1 MGFRKPRRQQ
11 STKSARTA
19 GRQGPARRQVA
30 PSGPSASP
38 TQLRI
43 APQILFEDDDVLV
56 AVKPAG
62 LATAN
67 VPRGQESLLTHLRRV
82 IEGRQAG
89 GAADAEAPF
98 LGVVSRLD
106 QPVSGVVV
114 LARSRKAAASLS
126 DQFRNRTVEKTYH
139 ALVSGRFPGPVGE
152 RLTWT
157 DLLERPPAGPSD
169 TAASQQEAVVEV
181 RLLARGVEVSLVELM
196 PKTGRRHQLRVQLGS
211 RKCPIVG
218 DRLYGSRLPFPHG
231 IALHS
236 SQLCIDHPSTGQR
249 LSFRADWPAAWRLAA
264 RGLPLPAPD
273 LSP

>member
-1 MGFRKPRRQQ
+1 
-11 STKSARTA
+11 
-19 GRQGPARRQVA
+19 VA

-82 IEGRQAG
+82 IEGRQAD

-106 QPVSGVVV
+106 QLVSGVVV

-157 DLLERPPAGPSD
+157 DVLERPPAAHC
-169 TAASQQEAVVEV
+169 T
-181 RLLARGVEVSLVELM
+181 R
-196 PKTGRRHQLRVQLGS
+196 
-211 RKCPIVG
+211 
-218 DRLYGSRLPFPHG
+218 
-231 IALHS
+231 
-236 SQLCIDHPSTGQR
+236 
-249 LSFRADWPAAWRLAA
+249 
-264 RGLPLPAPD
+264 
-273 LSP
+273 